1 MFDEALV
8 SLPPNLILDGFFDKA
23 DALKDVSDIV
33 DSPFLDIENLGGLI
47 QVDLLRWWTLD
58 ELDESFGELSQA
70 VVYPIFLNS

>member
-47 QVDLLRWWTLD
+47 QVDLLRW
-58 ELDESFGELSQA
+58 
-70 VVYPIFLNS
+70 